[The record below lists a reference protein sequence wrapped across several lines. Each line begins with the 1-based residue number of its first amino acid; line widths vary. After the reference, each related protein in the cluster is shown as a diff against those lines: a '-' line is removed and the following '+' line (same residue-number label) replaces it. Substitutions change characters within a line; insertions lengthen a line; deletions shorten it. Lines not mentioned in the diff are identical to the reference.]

1 MVKLYKKGGNN
12 MKNKNFIKLWN
23 DYACVYNDLAE
34 YFEDNRLSIQKLRK
48 LDQVVE
54 KLFIICNIYMK

>member
-1 MVKLYKKGGNN
+1 